1 MNSVDAASYR
11 FQFEIGSK
19 ESTMDFVQENVQD
32 YQNEQVY
39 DRYEQLQQIR
49 ILMTADAGLF
59 LAKQGVNLNA
69 DRLQVLLNS
78 LMRIIRRWHST
89 LRIHRHSRI
98 RQAVRHSRQPE
109 RQAQH
114 RTALKV
120 RHRPQ
125 WQDFPVQTA
134 R

>member
-1 MNSVDAASYR
+1 MKHFNIENLRNAMNSVDAASYR

-69 DRLQVLLNS
+69 EPIAS
-78 LMRIIRRWHST
+78 LIES
-89 LRIHRHSRI
+89 
-98 RQAVRHSRQPE
+98 A
-109 RQAQH
+109 
-114 RTALKV
+114 
-120 RHRPQ
+120 
-125 WQDFPVQTA
+125 
-134 R
+134 